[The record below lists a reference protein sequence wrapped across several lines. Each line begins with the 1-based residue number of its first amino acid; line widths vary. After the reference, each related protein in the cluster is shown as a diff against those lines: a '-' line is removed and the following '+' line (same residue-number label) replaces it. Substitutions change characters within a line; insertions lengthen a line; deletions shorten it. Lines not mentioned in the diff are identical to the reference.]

1 MRIPVTEDDTDA
13 AELYKAVLEA
23 GGHVVLSASDGRRCL
38 NLYKAAMA
46 EINSNGR
53 SSKVPFDA
61 VVLDHMMPFVNGL
74 NVAKE
79 ILSTCPDQRIIIAS
93 AYLKESLNDSLNELN
108 QIVEIMLKPF
118 EPEMLAEVIEDVS
131 VVEKLQKLNTGV
143 QNDDAGV
150 DQLLVQLKAIQKL
163 GTI

>member
-1 MRIPVTEDDTDA
+1 MRILVAEDDTDA

-23 GGHVVLSASDGRRCL
+23 RGPAVLNASDGRRCL

-61 VVLDHMMPFVNGL
+61 VVLDHMLP
-74 NVAKE
+74 
-79 ILSTCPDQRIIIAS
+79 
-93 AYLKESLNDSLNELN
+93 
-108 QIVEIMLKPF
+108 
-118 EPEMLAEVIEDVS
+118 
-131 VVEKLQKLNTGV
+131 
-143 QNDDAGV
+143 
-150 DQLLVQLKAIQKL
+150 VQLKAIQKP